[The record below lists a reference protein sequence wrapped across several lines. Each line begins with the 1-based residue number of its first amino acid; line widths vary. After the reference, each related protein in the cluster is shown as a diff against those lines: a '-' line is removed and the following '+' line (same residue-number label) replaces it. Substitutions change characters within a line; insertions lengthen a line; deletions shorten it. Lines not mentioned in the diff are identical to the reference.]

1 MGLADEFERRLE
13 KMVEGV
19 FSKAFRSDVEPAEIG
34 RRLLREMEG
43 GKSVSMAAVYVP
55 NSYLIRLASDDFER
69 LEGLIPNLRSEFVGL
84 LRDRARQRR
93 WRPAGGLSV
102 EFERDDRMA
111 VGRFEIDVRHQE
123 QPGDEGPP
131 VLLLVDST
139 PQQAWKLE
147 TERLIIG
154 RSPDAEIVLS
164 DPNVSR
170 AHAEVVR
177 REGEWWVVD
186 LGSTNGTLVNE
197 SMVKERRLAP
207 GDTIRLGSSLL
218 EFAEEPLGEE
228 A

>member
-43 GKSVSMAAVYVP
+43 GKSVSVAAVYVP
-55 NSYLIRLASDDFER
+55 NSYLVRLAPGDFER
-69 LEGLIPNLRSEFVGL
+69 LEGLIPNLTGEFAGL
-84 LRDRARQRR
+84 LRDRAKQRR
-93 WRPAGGLSV
+93 WRPAGPLSV
-102 EFERDDRMA
+102 DFERDERMDL
-111 VGRFEIDVRHQE
+111 GRFEIEVRHQE
-123 QPGDEGPP
+123 QPAGDIPP
-131 VLLLVDST
+131 ALLLVDST
-139 PQQAWKLE
+139 PQQSW
-147 TERLIIG
+147 RLDKQRMIVG

-170 AHAEVVR
+170 AHAEVVS
-177 REGEWWVVD
+177 REGEWWIVD

-218 EFAEEPLGEE
+218 EFREEPPGEE